1 MKNES
6 FTREYYVSM
15 WASIL
20 SSYQWWGH
28 DLITLL
34 DNIKKTNPIVSEVF
48 DKMYKENEGTYV
60 LQTYDKITQ
69 FYQKL
74 NALIPS
80 AENLYTKLEVK
91 SLKRKNDNISL
102 KETTMLERIDYIIAV
117 LCFTEEF
124 ALLSI
129 KDKKVSSNEN
139 MLTAHSENI
148 DIFIENNRKAGI
160 TVVRITIPCELCIEY
175 YSSVNPLKWNMIW
188 YNKHYHSLIQRTII
202 NVSLFT
208 YHN

>member
-15 WASIL
+15 WATIL

-28 DLITLL
+28 DLVSLL

-48 DKMYKENEGTYV
+48 DKIYKKSDGTYV
-60 LQTYDKITQ
+60 LQATDKITK

-80 AENLYTKLEVK
+80 NEKLYTKLEVK

-102 KETTMLERIDYIIAV
+102 KETIMLQRINYLIAI
-117 LCFTEEF
+117 LCFTEEV
-124 ALLSI
+124 ALLSL

-148 DIFIENNRKAGI
+148 DIFIEKNRKTGI
-160 TVVRITIPCELCIEY
+160 TTVRITIPCELCIEY
-175 YSSVNPLKWNMIW
+175 YSSVNPLK
-188 YNKHYHSLIQRTII
+188 
-202 NVSLFT
+202 
-208 YHN
+208 